1 MYTIDKND
9 AYVIFYNLFFYLTM
23 FHKRIMNKTTK
34 TAIIVL
40 SALLL
45 WMLSGFFENN
55 SNSSNNNSLKINND
69 DDEIVRVKAKK
80 IKSKLKQSNVLI
92 QGRTESSRNVKVA
105 SETNGIIKEILVKK
119 GEFVKKNQI
128 LCKLSVDSREAK
140 LDEAKALMLQKKLEW
155 DASKVLVEK
164 GYRSQTKAA
173 GSKAAYD
180 ASKALVIQMEEEL
193 ENINIRSPFDGFF
206 NDNLAEVGD
215 FLSIGMPCGE
225 VIDYNPILVIGQVSE
240 QEIKKIRSG
249 IQGFAVLSTGE
260 KLDGKLS
267 YVSKTADIKTRTF
280 RVELEISNTN
290 FEIKD
295 GITAELFI
303 PTKRVQAHL
312 IPPSSLTL
320 DPEGKI
326 GVRHINNDNEVIFSV
341 IEIIGDQEELIWVT
355 GLPEQIILITIGQ
368 EFVLEGQKVN
378 YSLEALN

>member
-1 MYTIDKND
+1 
-9 AYVIFYNLFFYLTM
+9 
-23 FHKRIMNKTTK
+23 MNKTTK

-55 SNSSNNNSLKINND
+55 SNSSNNNSVKINND
-69 DDEIVRVKAKK
+69 DDKIVRVKAKK

-206 NDNLAEVGD
+206 NDNLAEIGD

-249 IQGFAVLSTGE
+249 TQGFAVLSTGE

-326 GVRHINNDNEVIFSV
+326 GVRHINNDNEVIFSG

>member
-1 MYTIDKND
+1 
-9 AYVIFYNLFFYLTM
+9 
-23 FHKRIMNKTTK
+23 MNKTTK
-34 TAIIVL
+34 TAIFVL

-55 SNSSNNNSLKINND
+55 SNSSNNNSLKLDSD
-69 DDEIVRVKAKK
+69 DDKIIKVKAKK
-80 IKSKLKQSNVLI
+80 IKAKLKQSNVLI

-105 SETNGIIKEILVKK
+105 SETNGIVKEILVKK

-173 GSKAAYD
+173 GSKAAFD

-206 NDNLAEVGD
+206 NNNLAEVGD
-215 FLSIGMPCGE
+215 FLSIGMPCGQ

-240 QEIKKIRSG
+240 QEIKKIKSG
-249 IQGFAVLSTGE
+249 VQGFAILSTGE
-260 KLDGKLS
+260 KLKGKLS
-267 YVSKTADIKTRTF
+267 YVSKTADSKTRTF

-303 PTKRVQAHL
+303 PTKKVQAHL

-326 GVRHINNDNEVIFSV
+326 GVRHINTNNEVIFSG

-355 GLPEQIILITIGQ
+355 GLPEQITLITIGQ

-378 YSLEALN
+378 YTLEALN

>member
-1 MYTIDKND
+1 
-9 AYVIFYNLFFYLTM
+9 
-23 FHKRIMNKTTK
+23 MNKTTK
-34 TAIIVL
+34 TAIFVL

-55 SNSSNNNSLKINND
+55 SNSSNNNSLKLDSD
-69 DDEIVRVKAKK
+69 DDKIIKVKAKK
-80 IKSKLKQSNVLI
+80 IKAKLKQSNVLI

-105 SETNGIIKEILVKK
+105 SETNGIVKEILVKK

-173 GSKAAYD
+173 GSKAAFD

-206 NDNLAEVGD
+206 NNNLAEVGD
-215 FLSIGMPCGE
+215 FLSIGMPCGQ

-240 QEIKKIRSG
+240 QEIKKIKSG
-249 IQGFAVLSTGE
+249 VQGFAILSTGE
-260 KLDGKLS
+260 KLEGKLS
-267 YVSKTADIKTRTF
+267 YVSKTADSKTRTF

-303 PTKRVQAHL
+303 PTKKVQAHL

-326 GVRHINNDNEVIFSV
+326 GVRHINTNNEVIFSG

-355 GLPEQIILITIGQ
+355 GLPEQITLITIGQ

-378 YSLEALN
+378 YTLEALN